1 MFERLIIRTMAFALS
16 GFITLSMLAAL
27 GNTADTRHEQA
38 CLSHAASIGAIQQ
51 VVVTGQ
57 RLPRS

>member
-1 MFERLIIRTMAFALS
+1 MFERLIIRTMAFGLS
-16 GFITLSMLAAL
+16 GFITLSILAAL
-27 GNTADTRHEQA
+27 GNTADVRHERA
-38 CLSHAASIGAIQQ
+38 CLAHAASIGPIQQ